1 MLSIIVPRFRDIRIT
16 CRTSDKSACVAY
28 SLTLASSSTPCHES
42 FVARTHDD
50 EDETE
55 VVLKSTSGTVVMLD
69 CWMAALD
76 SRAMAT
82 RYRVLMPSLV
92 LQASS
97 LF

>member
-1 MLSIIVPRFRDIRIT
+1 MNRP
-16 CRTSDKSACVAY
+16 AVAY
-28 SLTLASSSTPCHES
+28 SLTLASSSTPRHES

-55 VVLKSTSGTVVMLD
+55 VVLKSTSGTAVMLD

-82 RYRVLMPSLV
+82 RYRVLMPTVPWPTNLWDGLEAPLSHA
-92 LQASS
+92 Q
-97 LF
+97 